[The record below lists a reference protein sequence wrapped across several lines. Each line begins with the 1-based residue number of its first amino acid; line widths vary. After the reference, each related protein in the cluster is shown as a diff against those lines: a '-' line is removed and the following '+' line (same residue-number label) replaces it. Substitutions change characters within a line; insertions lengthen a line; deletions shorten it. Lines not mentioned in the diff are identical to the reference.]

1 MKFFKN
7 RAILKVKKA
16 IYLKSIR
23 RNKVI
28 FMNEE
33 TDLQKNISEIVKK
46 YKTLAIEIEV
56 LVNEQLINFGLFRED
71 ESLNEYKKRVRD
83 GMETLLKDK
92 SLLDEQRIKLSQYLL
107 NLIKVYQDGFIDN
120 LKKTNN
126 DLLAK
131 IIEFRDDLK
140 TFLSGEEIKAPRE
153 FLNDLVEW
161 VRLSMETYNALK
173 MMEDSITKQVELDK
187 FFPDKIIKDNGKI
200 NQSMSELEK
209 KEYAESVGT
218 YGALEITAANKYK
231 EIKETR
237 NSLTKKIFGDIQKEL
252 DKKLTDWPKKLKKQM
267 LSKKKGF
274 FKGLFQ

>member
-1 MKFFKN
+1 
-7 RAILKVKKA
+7 
-16 IYLKSIR
+16 
-23 RNKVI
+23 
-28 FMNEE
+28 MNEE

-187 FFPDKIIKDNGKI
+187 FFPDKIIKDNGEI
-200 NQSMSELEK
+200 NQSMSESEK

-237 NSLTKKIFGDIQKEL
+237 NLLTKKIFGDIQKEL